1 MNYLRFTLR
10 FNSVYIIV
18 AFTIQKLYNTY
29 RPFSTSFKTKNS
41 AWNTIKLLLF
51 ISFILNTWTLL
62 FFKIES
68 NEYQK
73 KICDIAYQFKKIY
86 YKVNITNIII
96 VMFLPM
102 ITVLISN
109 ILIFVKLKR
118 DQNKKNLR
126 IISTNNAHTLESF
139 NLVNMYKCSLSNLP
153 KLNQDSNKK
162 ASLSYLTFAQII
174 NEKKIRKNKSLFKPT
189 TKMLMLISF
198 FFLLFTAPYVFA
210 WYVYFHEMLFRRL
223 EYEMNIS
230 YFFVSLQ
237 ITEILFTFN
246 YGLSVLVFTVSGS
259 KLKQSSSKIF

>member
-18 AFTIQKLYNTY
+18 AFAIQKLYNTY

-62 FFKIES
+62 FFRIES

-86 YKVNITNIII
+86 YKVNIINIII

-102 ITVLISN
+102 ITILISN

-126 IISTNNAHTLESF
+126 IISSNAHTLESF

-162 ASLSYLTFAQII
+162 ANLSYLTFAQII

-198 FFLLFTAPYVFA
+198 FFLLFTAPYFFA
-210 WYVYFHEMLFRRL
+210 WFVYFYEMLFRRL
-223 EYEMNIS
+223 EYGMNTS

-237 ITEILFTFN
+237 ITEILFTLN
-246 YGLSVLVFTVSGS
+246 YGLSVLVFTASGS
-259 KLKQSSSKIF
+259 KLKLSSSEIF